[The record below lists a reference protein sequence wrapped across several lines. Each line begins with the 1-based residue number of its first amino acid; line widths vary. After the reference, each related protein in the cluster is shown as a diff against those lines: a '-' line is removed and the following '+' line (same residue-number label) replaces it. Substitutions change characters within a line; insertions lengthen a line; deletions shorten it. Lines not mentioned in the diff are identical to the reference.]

1 MHGTERGALRG
12 VAESGGGAC
21 AREVCEDAAVEGRVE
36 PHAAAGDAF
45 WAEEREGGRGGL
57 DVLRHTTTTT
67 AATATPPH
75 TTAHRTH
82 RPPPSTHLP
91 RRNPSDVTTLAR
103 RNRCSFSREVSSL
116 PSAAAAAASC
126 ASWASWVGVVVGAPV
141 QFS

>member
-57 DVLRHTTTTT
+57 DVLCHTTATTT
-67 AATATPPH
+67 AATATHGTPPH
-75 TTAHRTH
+75 TTSH

-91 RRNPSDVTTLAR
+91 SRNPSDVTTFAR
-103 RNRCSFSREVSSL
+103 RNRCSFSREVSSC
-116 PSAAAAAASC
+116 ASC
-126 ASWASWVGVVVGAPV
+126 ASWVGVVVGAPV